1 MIRTVVSA
9 NSSTG
14 FRIAIRDHEL
24 LVDQPTDHGGADAGP
39 TPTELLL
46 ASLASCI
53 AHYARGYLERH
64 DLPTEGL
71 HVEASARIVQQPA
84 RLDDIN
90 VALHL
95 PDDLSAERRDALLL
109 VASKCTVHNTLR
121 GNPQIQVLDAEP
133 LAPALRPVDVIAS

>member
-24 LVDQPTDHGGADAGP
+24 VVDQPTDHGGADAGP

-53 AHYARGYLERH
+53 AHFARGYLERH

-71 HVEASARIVQQPA
+71 HVEASARIAQQPS
-84 RLDDIN
+84 RLDDIS

-95 PDDLSAERRDALLL
+95 PEDLTAEQREALLL
-109 VASKCTVHNTLR
+109 LASRCTVHNTLR
-121 GNPQIQVLDAEP
+121 GSPRMHVLDAEP
-133 LAPALRPVDVIAS
+133 LAPALIPAPVIAS